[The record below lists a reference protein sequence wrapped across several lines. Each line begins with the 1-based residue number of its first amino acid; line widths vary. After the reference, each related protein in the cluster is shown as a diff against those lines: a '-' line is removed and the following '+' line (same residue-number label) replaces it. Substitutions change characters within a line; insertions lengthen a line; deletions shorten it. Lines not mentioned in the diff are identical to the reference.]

1 MQQILIF
8 LFKNKHFFLFLLLF
22 IVAFIITISTR
33 TYHGAQFWNSA
44 NSISGN
50 FFQIQNSFGDYFHLK
65 KDNEVLLENNAA
77 LKKELLRSKS
87 SGINPAQ
94 LQFSSVTGIVIKNSY
109 NLSHNYLTINVG
121 SNQGV
126 KEDLGVISDQ
136 GVVGII
142 DRVNSRFARVQS
154 ILNVKSK
161 ISVQIKNTNH
171 LGILEWK
178 GLDPRLAIVSDVPS
192 LAKIAVNDTIV
203 TSGNSLAFPKGLV
216 VGIIKKFELD
226 ESQNY
231 YSIQIELINDL
242 TSINSVYVITNRD
255 AEDIKKLD
263 PKDE

>member
-22 IVAFIITISTR
+22 LFAVGITISTR

-44 NSISGN
+44 NAISGN
-50 FFQIQNSFGDYFHLK
+50 FFQIQSTFSAYFQLK
-65 KDNEVLLENNAA
+65 KDNEVLLQNNAA
-77 LKKELLRSKS
+77 LKKEILRSKGT
-87 SGINPAQ
+87 GINPSQ
-94 LQFSSVTGIVIKNSY
+94 LQFSSITGVVIKNSY
-109 NLSHNYLTINVG
+109 SLSHNYLTINIG
-121 SNQGV
+121 SDQGV
-126 KEDLGVISDQ
+126 KQDLGVISDQ
-136 GVVGII
+136 GIVGII

-154 ILNVKSK
+154 ILNLKSK

-178 GLDPRLAIVSDVPS
+178 GLDPRLAVVSDVPS

-203 TSGNSLAFPKGLV
+203 TSGNSLAFPKGLA

-242 TSINSVYVITNRD
+242 TSVNAVYVITNRD
-255 AEDIKKLD
+255 AEAIKKLD

>member
-22 IVAFIITISTR
+22 LFAFIITISTR

-44 NSISGN
+44 NTISGN
-50 FFQIQNSFGDYFHLK
+50 FFQIQQTFGEYFQLK
-65 KDNEVLLENNAA
+65 KDNEVLLQNNAA
-77 LKKELLRSKS
+77 LKKEVLRSKS

-94 LQFSSVTGIVIKNSY
+94 LQFTSVTGVVIKNSY
-109 NLSHNYLTINVG
+109 TLSHNYLTINVG
-121 SNQGV
+121 SDQGV
-126 KEDLGVISDQ
+126 KQDLGVISDQ

-154 ILNVKSK
+154 ILNLKSK

-171 LGILEWK
+171 LGILEWR
-178 GLDPRLAIVSDVPS
+178 GLDPRFAVVSDVPS

-216 VGIIKKFELD
+216 VGVIKKFELD

-242 TSINSVYVITNRD
+242 TSINAVYVLTNLD
-255 AEDIKKLD
+255 AEAIKKLD